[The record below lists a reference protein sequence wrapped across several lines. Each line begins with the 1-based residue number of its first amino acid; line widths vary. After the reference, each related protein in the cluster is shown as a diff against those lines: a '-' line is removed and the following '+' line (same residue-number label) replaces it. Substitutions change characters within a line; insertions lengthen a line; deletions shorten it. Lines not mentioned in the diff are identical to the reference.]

1 MDLYE
6 CVELQRGSRMNLIQW
21 LQTTVSSG
29 QPVTVQTVQ
38 PRYGNEGKERRSCRW
53 FPLVSKDPWKFIKH
67 ATIIYRQVLGNS
79 YLMNIWLLWRA
90 WLIILI
96 TLVPFFFFGGG
107 GGEEVIKRIE
117 FSFSGL
123 SPEFLSN
130 SRSTRTYTVS
140 QFFVNFKMQWSKNVD
155 NAIDRQCYFYRRPK

>member
-1 MDLYE
+1 MRWVTARITDE
-6 CVELQRGSRMNLIQW
+6 FDSVAS
-21 LQTTVSSG
+21 TTVSSG

-96 TLVPFFFFGGG
+96 TLVPFFFGGGGG